1 MRTRSAVLL
10 AFAMLAG
17 AAKAEMPAE
26 CLVARPLLEEH
37 SRLPLAM
44 AAIAAKHLD
53 ILVLGAGSSSLPGPA
68 GPEMAYPARLKAAL
82 QAALPGIAVTLAT
95 DVTARRTA
103 IQMADSLTSD
113 LKRGKPD
120 LIVWQT
126 GTVDAMRGADP
137 DLFGQALDRGI
148 AAAKAGGADMVLI
161 NAQYSPRTESMIALE
176 TYAETMRWLAV
187 QHEIPL
193 LDRFAIMKLWGDL
206 GTFDLYSATKA
217 LDTAGQVHN
226 CIGQLLAT
234 LIVDA
239 VKPERPP
246 LPGGQ

>member
-1 MRTRSAVLL
+1 
-10 AFAMLAG
+10 
-17 AAKAEMPAE
+17 
-26 CLVARPLLEEH
+26 
-37 SRLPLAM
+37 
-44 AAIAAKHLD
+44 
-53 ILVLGAGSSSLPGPA
+53 
-68 GPEMAYPARLKAAL
+68 MAYPARLKAAL
-82 QAALPGIAVTLAT
+82 QTALPSIAVTLAT

-103 IQMADSLTSD
+103 IQMADSLTRD
-113 LKRGKPD
+113 LRRGKPD

-126 GTVDAMRGADP
+126 GTVDAMQGADP

-161 NAQYSPRTESMIALE
+161 NAQYSPRTESMIALD
-176 TYAETMRWLAV
+176 TYAEIMRWLAV

-193 LDRFAIMKLWGDL
+193 LDRLAIMKLWGDL

-239 VKPERPP
+239 VKPRPP